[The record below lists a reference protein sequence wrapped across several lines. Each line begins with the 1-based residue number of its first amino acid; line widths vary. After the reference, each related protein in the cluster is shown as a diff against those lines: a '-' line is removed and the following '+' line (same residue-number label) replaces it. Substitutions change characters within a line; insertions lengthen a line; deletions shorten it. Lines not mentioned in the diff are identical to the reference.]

1 MASTAQIHILSAI
14 LSTRYAEGGNTKP
27 QVIIDVTS
35 NFKVAYIY
43 QHQLYLSLWAKRH
56 MDEVQGLGEPGF
68 ICWYIALPW
77 VMIS

>member
-14 LSTRYAEGGNTKP
+14 LSTRYAEGGNTEP

-43 QHQLYLSLWAKRH
+43 QHQLYLSL
-56 MDEVQGLGEPGF
+56 
-68 ICWYIALPW
+68 
-77 VMIS
+77 